1 MYFLKHLVESLADLA
16 TDHIVAYR
24 LKYKQFILNS
34 QSMCL
39 EATEAHGLMPLTW
52 NQIPK
57 LNSGSN
63 YKQSVGS

>member
-39 EATEAHGLMPLTW
+39 EATEAHGLMPLT
-52 NQIPK
+52 
-57 LNSGSN
+57 
-63 YKQSVGS
+63 